1 MTQAVRL
8 ESRRVLITGED
19 AELAAR
25 LGTVFK
31 SAGAVVRTTD
41 GLPDEEL
48 HGAGSPDAAVQK
60 LGGLDVLVNIGPA
73 VLPGDHPDLE
83 QRSPDVERALV
94 RFMERLVT
102 TTETAL
108 EAMSPG
114 ASIINVV
121 ALSVDPL
128 TAAHEALAAA
138 VVDTTQDSAAIL
150 MRRGIR
156 VNVVVGG
163 PSIDPAVEA
172 ELDGTDGEE
181 PAAQSAQLD
190 VLVYLASTN
199 SSHVS
204 GSVVS
209 VARAFETAEAPA
221 GA

>member
-1 MTQAVRL
+1 M
-8 ESRRVLITGED
+8 
-19 AELAAR
+19 AA
-25 LGTVFK
+25 
-31 SAGAVVRTTD
+31 
-41 GLPDEEL
+41 
-48 HGAGSPDAAVQK
+48 SPDAAVQK

-138 VVDTTQDSAAIL
+138 VVDTTQDWAAIL

-204 GSVVS
+204 WISSVS
-209 VARAFETAEAPA
+209 GARL
-221 GA
+221 